1 MDSCI
6 RFNAAESHGRLYIA
20 RKARGNMRVVKE
32 RKRDRRREMDESSHA
47 IISLSLSLSLS
58 FAEEPRAANAR
69 EIP

>member
-6 RFNAAESHGRLYIA
+6 CFNAAESHGRLYIA

-32 RKRDRRREMDESSHA
+32 RETEDAKWTKIATQSS
-47 IISLSLSLSLS
+47 LFLLSLS